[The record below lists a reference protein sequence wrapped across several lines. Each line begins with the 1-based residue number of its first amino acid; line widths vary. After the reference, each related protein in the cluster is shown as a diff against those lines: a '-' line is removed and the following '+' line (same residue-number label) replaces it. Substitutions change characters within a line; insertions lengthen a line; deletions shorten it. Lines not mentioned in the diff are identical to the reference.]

1 MFLKKLVQIATIL
14 CGEIWTFTIKIDTWR
29 AKNEQYSTELG
40 KKQDSGFT

>member
-29 AKNEQYSTELG
+29 AKNEQYSTKLG
-40 KKQDSGFT
+40 RQKNLFFA